1 MIPFESA
8 DPEWVWGDGP
18 QSDIVISTRAR
29 LARSLAEYPFPSR
42 CSEQDSNMVVRDVSA
57 ASARLGDRFP
67 GLRTISMD
75 RLSQARKQYLLDAH
89 LISYEQT
96 QNRFGTAVLL
106 EPTGALSI
114 MVNEEDH
121 LRIQA
126 LKSGL
131 MPQQVWELA
140 DWADDVLSESLHYGF
155 SSRYGYLTADV
166 SNVGTGLR
174 VSVLMHL
181 AGLAW
186 KNRVAS
192 QLRAAYDL
200 GVSVR
205 GLFGEISRPV
215 GDFYQ
220 VSNEATLG
228 LTERDIVQ
236 RVSSMA
242 QYLLEE
248 ERLARK
254 ELLDNQRTRLIEQS
268 RRALEVMS
276 HSRSISAE
284 KAITLMS
291 PLRLGAAIGLVDG
304 CSQRLMNE
312 LLAGM
317 RVSAGDDM
325 EEGIERAELLRN
337 KLAEIYAG

>member
-131 MPQQVWELA
+131 MPQQVW
-140 DWADDVLSESLHYGF
+140 
-155 SSRYGYLTADV
+155 
-166 SNVGTGLR
+166 
-174 VSVLMHL
+174 
-181 AGLAW
+181 
-186 KNRVAS
+186 
-192 QLRAAYDL
+192 
-200 GVSVR
+200 
-205 GLFGEISRPV
+205 
-215 GDFYQ
+215 
-220 VSNEATLG
+220 
-228 LTERDIVQ
+228 
-236 RVSSMA
+236 
-242 QYLLEE
+242 
-248 ERLARK
+248 
-254 ELLDNQRTRLIEQS
+254 
-268 RRALEVMS
+268 
-276 HSRSISAE
+276 
-284 KAITLMS
+284 
-291 PLRLGAAIGLVDG
+291 
-304 CSQRLMNE
+304 
-312 LLAGM
+312 
-317 RVSAGDDM
+317 
-325 EEGIERAELLRN
+325 
-337 KLAEIYAG
+337 